1 MLEALGNP
9 FVIRAIIAVILMA
22 LVSSSIG
29 SLTIF
34 RGQSFLVASIAHGAL
49 AGASLAIFL
58 DYYGIIP
65 GINPILG
72 AALFSFVMALM
83 IGYFS
88 DGETKERIDTI
99 IGISFAL
106 SMSLAILFI
115 SMIREYAVQAWG
127 LIMGDLLLLTSL
139 DLLLLV
145 IIASVTVF
153 LVSLFYREFIFIS
166 FDEEGAYSL
175 GLRVMMYN
183 YLLLVLT
190 ALSIVVL
197 LKGVGAIL
205 VYVMLIIPAAA
216 ANNIAKTTTSVMLL
230 SLFFALISGVLGL
243 IISLIFNVAPSAIA
257 GLVAT
262 MIYLITLLIKRH

>member
-1 MLEALGNP
+1 MLEPLSNP
-9 FVIRAIIAVILMA
+9 FIIRAIIAVILIA
-22 LVSSSIG
+22 FVSSAIG

-34 RGQSFLVASIAHGAL
+34 RGQSFLVAGIAHGAL
-49 AGASLAIFL
+49 AGAALAIYL

-65 GINPILG
+65 CINPMLG
-72 AALFSFVMALM
+72 AALFGLVMALA
-83 IGYFS
+83 IGYVS
-88 DGETKERIDTI
+88 GRDSREKIDTV

-106 SMSLAILFI
+106 AMSLAILFI

-127 LIMGDLLLLTSL
+127 LIMGDLLLLTSF
-139 DLLLLV
+139 DLLLL
-145 IIASVTVF
+145 IIISSVTVF
-153 LVSLFYREFIFIS
+153 LVTLFYREFIFIS

-175 GLRVMMYN
+175 GLRVMLYN

-216 ANNIAKTTTSVMLL
+216 ANNIANTTSNVMIL
-230 SLFFALISGVLGL
+230 SLLFALISGLLGL
-243 IISLIFNVAPSAIA
+243 AISLIFNVAPSAVA
-257 GLVAT
+257 GLIAT
-262 MIYLITLLIKRH
+262 LIYLITLLIKRY